1 MMRSTSTRIDTA
13 AAPIAIER
21 EVPLGPMTTLGVGGP
36 AEMLARPSSASE
48 LVEIIEWAVASSV
61 PWYVLGTGANIV
73 VGDGGMRGLVIRNV
87 ADRIHV
93 DGSCMVAESG
103 AIVRDMITVAE
114 QHALSGIEHF
124 TGIPS
129 TLGGAMWQNL
139 HFLSPDRTRT
149 MYLEE
154 VVHSSR
160 VLFPGEGVRQV
171 GVEHFAFGYDESVLQ
186 HTDQIVI
193 DVTLQLTP
201 TDQQQ
206 IRKVMWS
213 NAAWRAEKHPPM
225 AHECS
230 VGSIFRKIEGEGA
243 GRLIDRAGLKGYR
256 IGGMMVSPIHA
267 NFIVNTGGGTAA
279 QLRELVAHIQQ
290 VVEADCGL
298 RLHTE
303 VTFVGDA

>member
-1 MMRSTSTRIDTA
+1 MMTHTSPQIDIS
-13 AAPIAIER
+13 AAPIALER

-36 AEMLARPSSASE
+36 AELLARPSTAAE
-48 LVEIIEWAVASSV
+48 LVSIIEWAIASGV

-73 VGDGGMRGLVIRNV
+73 VGDGGMRGLVIRNT

-93 DGSCMVAESG
+93 DGSFMVAESG

-139 HFLSPDRTRT
+139 HFLSPDRSRT

-154 VVHSSR
+154 VVDSAR
-160 VLFPGEGVRQV
+160 VLFPGHGVREV
-171 GVEHFAFGYDESVLQ
+171 GVDHFAFGYDESILQ
-186 HTDQIVI
+186 HTNQVVV
-193 DVTLQLTP
+193 DVTLRLEP
-201 TDQQQ
+201 ADQHE
-206 IRKVMWS
+206 IRRVMWS

-230 VGSIFRKIEGEGA
+230 VGSIFRKLEGEGA

-267 NFIVNTGGGTAA
+267 NFIVNTGGGTASELR
-279 QLRELVAHIQQ
+279 QLVEHIQQ
-290 VVEADCGL
+290 VVESHCGL
-298 RLHTE
+298 ALQTE